1 MVREIVDG
9 IVPRITVGLGGAVA
23 SLNDDAAAAMEQHL
37 RTTHVAI
44 ELLES
49 ERHSADWFDALA
61 RTLPHDTVHGLIRG
75 RAARL
80 LLDAGKIDAAEVA
93 RLLGLTLSRG
103 ADATQGARWLE
114 GFLSGSGLL
123 LIHDARLLSLID
135 GWVAEISSEAF
146 EQLVPLLRRTFSTF
160 PAPERKQI
168 GQMVA
173 KRPSENAERGVNAAA
188 SHGINHER
196 AARALPLLMQIL
208 GGKP

>member
-1 MVREIVDG
+1 
-9 IVPRITVGLGGAVA
+9 
-23 SLNDDAAAAMEQHL
+23 MEQHL
-37 RTTHVAI
+37 RTTHGAI

-49 ERHSADWFDALA
+49 EQHAADWFEALS

-80 LLDAGKIDAAEVA
+80 LLDAGKIDAAEIA

-123 LIHDARLLSLID
+123 LIHDARLLALID
-135 GWVAEISSEAF
+135 GWIAEISADAF

-173 KRPSENAERGVNAAA
+173 KRPSAGADHGVNAVA
-188 SHGINHER
+188 SYGINHER
-196 AARALPLLMQIL
+196 ASRALPLLMQIL
-208 GGKP
+208 GRSKS